1 MSKKNKG
8 TDLSETKDEFD
19 YSSLPKHV
27 LTSISKYATKVAVEE
42 FDRLQ
47 RERRAAE
54 KDFRLKNTRLLI
66 KKYRQLKDFV
76 GNAVSDLT
84 QLLDEEDLALLE
96 AMGCEN
102 LKVQKVNSIKDRV
115 VFTNTVIGHI
125 ETMLAVYQ
133 TKCETSPKDEVKRR
147 WRVLNAMYLA
157 DETSTPEDIAER
169 EHISDR
175 MVYRDIE
182 AAVRDISNLFFG
194 LELSDILIV

>member
-1 MSKKNKG
+1 MAKKTNP
-8 TDLSETKDEFD
+8 TEATEEKDAID
-19 YSSLPKHV
+19 IASLPKNI
-27 LTSISKYATKVAVEE
+27 LNAITKVATRVAVAE

-102 LKVQKVNSIKDRV
+102 LKVNKVNSIKDRV
-115 VFTNTVIGHI
+115 IFTNTVIGHI
-125 ETMLAVYQ
+125 ETMLSVYKS
-133 TKCETSPKDEVKRR
+133 KCESSPKEEVKRR
-147 WRVLNAMYLA
+147 WRVLDAMYLA
-157 DETSTPEDIAER
+157 EEASTQEVIAEA

>member
-1 MSKKNKG
+1 MSRKNKG
-8 TDLSETKDEFD
+8 ADIVETKDEFD

-27 LTSISKYATKVAVEE
+27 LVTISKYATKVAVEE

-147 WRVLNAMYLA
+147 WRVLDAMYLA
-157 DETSTPEDIAER
+157 EEASTPEVIAEA

>member
-1 MSKKNKG
+1 MAKKTNP
-8 TDLSETKDEFD
+8 TEATEEKDAID
-19 YSSLPKHV
+19 IASLPKNI
-27 LTSISKYATKVAVEE
+27 LNAITKVATRVAVAE

-102 LKVQKVNSIKDRV
+102 LKVNKVNSIKDRV
-115 VFTNTVIGHI
+115 IFTNTVIGHI
-125 ETMLAVYQ
+125 ETMLSVYKS
-133 TKCETSPKDEVKRR
+133 KCKSSPKEEVKRR
-147 WRVLNAMYLA
+147 WRVLDAMYLA
-157 DETSTPEDIAER
+157 EEASTPEVIAEA

>member
-8 TDLSETKDEFD
+8 ADIVETKDEFD

-27 LTSISKYATKVAVEE
+27 LSAISKYATKVAVEE

-157 DETSTPEDIAER
+157 EETSTPEDIAEK

>member
-1 MSKKNKG
+1 MAKKTNP
-8 TDLSETKDEFD
+8 TEATEEKDAID
-19 YSSLPKHV
+19 IASLPKNI
-27 LTSISKYATKVAVEE
+27 LNAITKVATRVAVAE

-102 LKVQKVNSIKDRV
+102 LKVNKVNSIKDRV
-115 VFTNTVIGHI
+115 IFTNTVIGHI
-125 ETMLAVYQ
+125 ETMLSVYKS
-133 TKCETSPKDEVKRR
+133 KCESSPKEEVKRR
-147 WRVLNAMYLA
+147 WRVLDAMYLA
-157 DETSTPEDIAER
+157 EEASTPEVIAEAER
-169 EHISDR
+169 ISDR

>member
-1 MSKKNKG
+1 MSRKNKG
-8 TDLSETKDEFD
+8 ADIVETKDEFD

-27 LTSISKYATKVAVEE
+27 LVTISKYATKVAVEE

-157 DETSTPEDIAER
+157 DETSTPEDIAEK

>member
-1 MSKKNKG
+1 MSRKNKG
-8 TDLSETKDEFD
+8 ADIVETKDEFD

-27 LTSISKYATKVAVEE
+27 LVTISKYATKVAVEE

-147 WRVLNAMYLA
+147 WRVFNAMYLA
-157 DETSTPEDIAER
+157 DETSTPEDIAEK

>member
-1 MSKKNKG
+1 MAKKTNPTEATEAK
-8 TDLSETKDEFD
+8 EEFD
-19 YSSLPKHV
+19 IASLPKNILNAV
-27 LTSISKYATKVAVEE
+27 TKVATRVAVAE

-102 LKVQKVNSIKDRV
+102 LKVNKVNSIKDRV
-115 VFTNTVIGHI
+115 IFTNTVIGHI
-125 ETMLAVYQ
+125 ETMLSVYKS
-133 TKCETSPKDEVKRR
+133 KCESSSKEEVKRR
-147 WRVLNAMYLA
+147 WRVLDAMYLA
-157 DETSTPEDIAER
+157 EEAATPEVIAEA